1 MKVVSSCLFVNVENQ
16 IVCGDGSFK
25 ATVEHQIIVS
35 DSGADVDFVDI
46 ENITFMGLPIEGYSE
61 FKKFKTKM
69 SEMGVDID
77 KMVDDACVGLISDS
91 FIKTCEDRFAKAK
104 M

>member
-1 MKVVSSCLFVNVENQ
+1 MKVVNSCLFVNVENQ

-25 ATVEHQIIVS
+25 AIVEHQIIVS
-35 DSGADVDFVDI
+35 ELGADVEFVDI
-46 ENITFMGLPIEGYSE
+46 HESTFMGLPIGGYSE

-69 SEMGVDID
+69 SEIGIDID
-77 KMVDDACVGLISDS
+77 KMIEDACVGLISDS

>member
-1 MKVVSSCLFVNVENQ
+1 MKVVSNCLFVSVENQ

-25 ATVEHQIIVS
+25 ATAVHQVIVS
-35 DSGADVDFVDI
+35 ESGSDVEFVDI

-61 FKKFKTKM
+61 YKKFKLKM